1 MSNIYGVCY
10 TTKEPVVYN
19 RGTQWEK
26 TCSDFLFVQANK
38 DNGTKLVDKLNTQK
52 GITIDYRV
60 MPGAGHVYTPDQTE
74 KVVDAAEDH
83 VMGVLNRGRMALAAD

>member
-10 TTKEPVVYN
+10 TMKEPVVYN

-38 DNGTKLVDKLNTQK
+38 DNGTELVDKLNAMLAEGVEKYELLDMTK
-52 GITIDYRV
+52 IDHFYLDKSEE
-60 MPGAGHVYTPDQTE
+60 MY
-74 KVVDAAEDH
+74 
-83 VMGVLNRGRMALAAD
+83 

>member
-26 TCSDFLFVQANK
+26 TCSDFLFIQANK
-38 DNGTKLVDKLNTQK
+38 DNGTELVSKLNAMLAEGVEK
-52 GITIDYRV
+52 YELLDMPKIDHFYL
-60 MPGAGHVYTPDQTE
+60 
-74 KVVDAAEDH
+74 AESEE
-83 VMGVLNRGRMALAAD
+83 MY

>member
-26 TCSDFLFVQANK
+26 TCFDFLFVQANK
-38 DNGTKLVDKLNTQK
+38 DNGTKLVDKLNTMLAEGVEK
-52 GITIDYRV
+52 YELLDMTKIDHFYL
-60 MPGAGHVYTPDQTE
+60 
-74 KVVDAAEDH
+74 AESEE
-83 VMGVLNRGRMALAAD
+83 MY